1 MDQYEFTELAITQA
15 KSQKP
20 KAKSQKPKAKS
31 QKPKAKS
38 QKPDIVLFACFICQ
52 ALNGRE
58 RRAQGWCSL

>member
-38 QKPDIVLFACFICQ
+38 QTLSCLPVSYVKH
-52 ALNGRE
+52 
-58 RRAQGWCSL
+58 